1 MKKYVNVNSF
11 FENESDRKIDFKRQ
25 YIQMSFRLFETV

>member
-1 MKKYVNVNSF
+1 MLTVFLKMNLIG
-11 FENESDRKIDFKRQ
+11 KIDFKRQ